1 MRIKPDL
8 LNLACIYMLEI
19 KSVFH
24 EEMTYEPLLLLIY
37 MYDTDVVQQLES
49 HHKTSTGFLSCGF
62 AFPHTWHRR

>member
-19 KSVFH
+19 KSVIH

-49 HHKTSTGFLSCGF
+49 NRKTSTGFPSCGF